1 MQKCWQTTPLSH
13 QVLEEERL
21 DCTLGASAHRG
32 LVGVG
37 LEGII
42 PTQTAFF
49 FFFCLQHN
57 VSFEPINVAFIIQC
71 SECLN

>member
-1 MQKCWQTTPLSH
+1 MQKCWQTAPLSH

-49 FFFCLQHN
+49 FFSVCSTMLALN
-57 VSFEPINVAFIIQC
+57 PLMWLLSFSAQSV
-71 SECLN
+71 

>member
-1 MQKCWQTTPLSH
+1 MQKCWQTIPLFH
-13 QVLEEERL
+13 QVLEEGRL

-37 LEGII
+37 LGGII

-49 FFFCLQHN
+49 FFCLQLN
-57 VSFEPINVAFIIQC
+57 VSFEPLNVAFIIQC